1 MGYNPWSMTQLAIFQ
16 FSHLAACTLPDFFFG
31 NKYLSQNHSQQERCF
46 LLQVLNILVF
56 YGGVLRQWKIL
67 LWLTHQVFILGPS
80 FNRFWLFQEPS
91 LHLLNPETHMIC
103 LFRRHIYPVV

>member
-46 LLQVLNILVF
+46 LLQVLNILAF
-56 YGGVLRQWKIL
+56 YGGVLANGKSCFGLRTK
-67 LWLTHQVFILGPS
+67 S
-80 FNRFWLFQEPS
+80 S
-91 LHLLNPETHMIC
+91 SSAHLSIASGC
-103 LFRRHIYPVV
+103 FRNQASIS